1 MVPDDAPVSYRNCR
15 QAVEAMLT
23 GMRRLPPID
32 LRDAS
37 MLGDC
42 FYTNIVLLC
51 ENQKRV
57 FTMPITS
64 ASGAKC

>member
-1 MVPDDAPVSYRNCR
+1 
-15 QAVEAMLT
+15 MLT

-37 MLGDC
+37 VLGDC
-42 FYTNIVLLC
+42 IYTNIVLLC
-51 ENQKRV
+51 ENKKCA